1 MLKRLNIFKVIG
13 LLVAVVVFVYASYYL
28 KHPDKNGLRF
38 LPLFL
43 GLMLLFMSLSE
54 FKDKR
59 KLIGTFLLSSSLYS
73 LYVYL
78 KYSIFI

>member
-38 LPLFL
+38 LPLL
-43 GLMLLFMSLSE
+43 MGLMLVFMSLSE
-54 FKDKR
+54 FKEKR
-59 KLIGTFLLSSSLYS
+59 KLIGPFILSISIYL